1 LGKAVSQAVARVEDM
16 KVVTIAAKEARVR
29 DEVGRNWGRTMV
41 WERHRAA
48 RQRLHGSGRG
58 TTRMTEA

>member
-1 LGKAVSQAVARVEDM
+1 MARVEDM